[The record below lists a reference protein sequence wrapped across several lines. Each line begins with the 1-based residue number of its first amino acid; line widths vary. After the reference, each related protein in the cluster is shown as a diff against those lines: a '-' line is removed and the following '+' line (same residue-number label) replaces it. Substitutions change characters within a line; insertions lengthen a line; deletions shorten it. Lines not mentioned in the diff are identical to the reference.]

1 MSILYE
7 RYWTEKRPE
16 AHVRRYLFS
25 CCFKKNIIHSN
36 NLLDVFFSDAQ
47 IRPFL
52 GKISL
57 TWNCSALENNCEV
70 FYAISISIPI
80 IPIVRFNVYK
90 IIHLYIYIYMRSMY
104 IYIFILYMCVYLWM
118 INLIRG
124 CTWLIIHDISDPGSK
139 SLARTSRV

>member
-90 IIHLYIYIYMRSMY
+90 IIHLYIYMRSMY
-104 IYIFILYMCVYLWM
+104 IYIY
-118 INLIRG
+118 
-124 CTWLIIHDISDPGSK
+124 IIYVRIFMDDQFD
-139 SLARTSRV
+139 